1 MDKLLTWDRWSL
13 FNQNR
18 QYCFKMFIAN
28 EIPRVGKN
36 FLSSSD
42 KQSDLKPTVDLIPFL
57 NISESLQDSDFVLVP
72 HDWVYI
78 KNNSAYKKYLVSLSK
93 STPLLL
99 TNTGDISPKCNLP
112 NTLQLRTF
120 LHPNESS
127 YRKIIFP
134 YPVKHQ
140 NFKIRTWKP
149 IPQIS
154 FIGFVPKMSLGS
166 LTSKSWSFVNSP
178 VKSSVYLNRKL
189 AVSKLKRLKHEFRIV
204 CTERNTFTL
213 LPDNQNLNL
222 HIREYQENLS
232 QSDYILCPRGFG
244 NVSIRFYETLSSGAT
259 PILIESG
266 AKLPELTDDN
276 FWQSNML
283 VVKLFSD
290 WTKVI
295 WKDWEYMSKGDN
307 YLNRQLR
314 NEQIFSSEL
323 YIQKYAEKIFVD
335 YLLPENI

>member
-1 MDKLLTWDRWSL
+1 
-13 FNQNR
+13 
-18 QYCFKMFIAN
+18 
-28 EIPRVGKN
+28 
-36 FLSSSD
+36 
-42 KQSDLKPTVDLIPFL
+42 
-57 NISESLQDSDFVLVP
+57 
-72 HDWVYI
+72 
-78 KNNSAYKKYLVSLSK
+78 
-93 STPLLL
+93 
-99 TNTGDISPKCNLP
+99 
-112 NTLQLRTF
+112 
-120 LHPNESS
+120 
-127 YRKIIFP
+127 
-134 YPVKHQ
+134 
-140 NFKIRTWKP
+140 
-149 IPQIS
+149 
-154 FIGFVPKMSLGS
+154 MSLGS